1 MRERDI
7 EQWLRRQIESM
18 GGLAFKFSSPGN
30 DGVPDRLAVLPG
42 GIIYFIEL
50 KTDKGR
56 LTPIQRWQQD
66 RLDALGAR
74 VRTIQ
79 GMDGAAEFIEEVRDA
94 IQSTRL
100 SEKGH

>member
-50 KTDKGR
+50 KTDRGR
-56 LTPIQRWQQD
+56 LTPIQRWQQE
-66 RLDALGAR
+66 RLIRRGCK
-74 VRTIQ
+74 VRTIWSKTQ
-79 GMDGAAEFIEEVRDA
+79 VDEWIGEEVMPDEVHA
-94 IQSTRL
+94 L
-100 SEKGH
+100 